1 MNPSTSS
8 EPPPFER
15 TVCACEAC
23 RACCKRQ
30 PGPLAPGDF
39 ERIVQYIYETQD
51 VTYEIAFEQVK
62 KQLWA
67 SPGALVK
74 ELATGNV
81 ERVGTITPR
90 YRKGRCV
97 FLDENERC
105 TIHPVAPFGCAY
117 FDTHM
122 GMHKAQARSQW
133 LVNRQREPAYQALR
147 DELPYAT
154 SYKPL
159 KYDL

>member
-8 EPPPFER
+8 EPPFER
-15 TVCACEAC
+15 TVCACENC

-30 PGPLAPGDF
+30 PGSLVPGDL
-39 ERIVQYIYETQD
+39 ERIALYTSKTQGLPYE
-51 VTYEIAFEQVK
+51 VAFEQVK

-67 SPGALVK
+67 SPGALV
-74 ELATGNV
+74 LNTATGRV

-105 TIHPVAPFGCAY
+105 TIHAVAPAGCAY

-122 GMHKAQARSQW
+122 PRGQAQMRSAW
-133 LVNRQREPAYQALR
+133 LVTQQQHPDYQKLR
-147 DELPYAT
+147 DSLPYAT
-154 SYKPL
+154 HYKPSRC
-159 KYDL
+159 